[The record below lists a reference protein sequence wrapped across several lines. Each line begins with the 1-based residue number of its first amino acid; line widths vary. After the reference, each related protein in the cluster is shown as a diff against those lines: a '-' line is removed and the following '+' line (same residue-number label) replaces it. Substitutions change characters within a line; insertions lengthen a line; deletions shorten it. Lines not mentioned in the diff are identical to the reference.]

1 MSTHNNSHWKG
12 IPTTRDSLTA
22 AIAIKDF
29 IKENYKEFSERI
41 KRDIADESVALK
53 VLSRLH
59 EIPEPFLCHPLE
71 IDLLFDEVLRGGLEW
86 LYQEKIGNTKLGD
99 VVKQTGH
106 HLLSKED
113 AYKLEALRPPSRF
126 WQVSVLRTRFF

>member
-1 MSTHNNSHWKG
+1 MSTHNNPHWKG
-12 IPTTRDSLTA
+12 IAKTRDSLTA
-22 AIAIKDF
+22 AIEIKDF
-29 IKENYKEFSERI
+29 IKENARDFSERI
-41 KRDIADESVALK
+41 KKNVSDESVAMQMT
-53 VLSRLH
+53 SRLY

-86 LYQEKIGNTKLGD
+86 LDQEKIGNTKLCD
-99 VVKQTGH
+99 VVKETGH
-106 HLLSKED
+106 RLLGKED

>member
-1 MSTHNNSHWKG
+1 MSPHNNPHWKG
-12 IPTTRDSLTA
+12 IAVTRDRLTS

-29 IKENYKEFSERI
+29 IKENARVFSDRI
-41 KRDIADESVALK
+41 KKNVADESVAMQMT
-53 VLSRLH
+53 SRLN

-86 LYQEKIGNTKLGD
+86 LYNEKIGNTKLGD
-99 VVKQTGH
+99 VVKETGH
-106 HLLSKED
+106 RLLSIED

-126 WQVSVLRTRFF
+126 WLVSILRTRFF